1 MAFGLKFNAK
11 GTIDCYENDLER
23 LPLGKRRVIKFKM
36 IEGDFELFEGEWSI
50 EQVIILCID
59 QRFPIRSNDVHETL
73 IRNYISRSSTFLL
86 ILLFIINTSN
96 HEFHNFIFKKARSLS
111 ATHSSKGYC

>member
-11 GTIDCYENDLER
+11 GTIDCYENDLEI
-23 LPLGKRRVIKFKM
+23 LPLCKKRVIKFTM

-59 QRFPIRSNDVHETL
+59 
-73 IRNYISRSSTFLL
+73 
-86 ILLFIINTSN
+86 
-96 HEFHNFIFKKARSLS
+96 
-111 ATHSSKGYC
+111 

>member
-23 LPLGKRRVIKFKM
+23 LPFGKRRVIKFKM

-50 EQVIILCID
+50 EQVIFLCID
-59 QRFPIRSNDVHETL
+59 QHFSIRSN
-73 IRNYISRSSTFLL
+73 YISGFSTSLNP
-86 ILLFIINTSN
+86 FIE
-96 HEFHNFIFKKARSLS
+96 HQFHKP
-111 ATHSSKGYC
+111 